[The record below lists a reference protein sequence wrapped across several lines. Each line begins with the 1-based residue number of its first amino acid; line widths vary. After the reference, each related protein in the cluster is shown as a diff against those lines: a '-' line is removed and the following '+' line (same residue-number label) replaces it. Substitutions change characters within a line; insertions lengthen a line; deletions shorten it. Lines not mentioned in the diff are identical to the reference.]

1 MEMEGPS
8 ANPRRAAM
16 ENYGA
21 RPDVHDLLSR
31 FMTDLL
37 CTQPDSRSLSLQ
49 LSPTLT
55 SPLLPSHAHPCT
67 CDLHLGLLITDSSEK
82 VSISCNVEE
91 IVGMDIVVRIHNEVK
106 T

>member
-8 ANPRRAAM
+8 TNSRRAAM

-37 CTQPDSRSLSLQ
+37 CTQPDSLSLSLQ
-49 LSPTLT
+49 LSPALP
-55 SPLLPSHAHPCT
+55 SPLLPSRAHSCT
-67 CDLHLGLLITDSSEK
+67 CDLHSGVVVMDSSET
-82 VSISCNVEE
+82 V
-91 IVGMDIVVRIHNEVK
+91 
-106 T
+106 

>member
-1 MEMEGPS
+1 MEPDGPS

-37 CTQPDSRSLSLQ
+37 CTQPDSKFNYHK
-49 LSPTLT
+49 
-55 SPLLPSHAHPCT
+55 LLKSYIINTDFTFIQTHQSTVTFSQCPPS
-67 CDLHLGLLITDSSEK
+67 
-82 VSISCNVEE
+82 
-91 IVGMDIVVRIHNEVK
+91 
-106 T
+106 

>member
-1 MEMEGPS
+1 MEPDGPS

-37 CTQPDSRSLSLQ
+37 CTQPNSKFQ
-49 LSPTLT
+49 
-55 SPLLPSHAHPCT
+55 LLPNPKSICHQHGFHIYSNT
-67 CDLHLGLLITDSSEK
+67 SNIESMRIKLGMQI
-82 VSISCNVEE
+82 
-91 IVGMDIVVRIHNEVK
+91 
-106 T
+106 